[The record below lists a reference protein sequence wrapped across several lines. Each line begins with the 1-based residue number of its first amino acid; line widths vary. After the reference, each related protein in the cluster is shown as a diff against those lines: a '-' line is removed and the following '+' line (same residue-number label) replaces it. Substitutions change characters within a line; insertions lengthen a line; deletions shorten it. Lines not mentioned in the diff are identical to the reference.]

1 MDGFRFSIG
10 IILLIIAVVMYFYIE
25 DIKDDR
31 IGFFGASSIEKITK
45 MCDSG
50 WGDAFNI
57 TGQCM
62 QIQAFYYSPWISGFF
77 GVLFLAKAGPYRGYH
92 GVGGTGSH
100 NRPFRMRRK
109 TKKKIMI
116 LVVVGIVLGL
126 SIFSYVN
133 YDITIADQRIDDIIP
148 PETIEKTIDD
158 ISKGIKNNIPVD
170 IKERP

>member
-1 MDGFRFSIG
+1 LDGFKFAIG
-10 IILLIIAVVMYFYIE
+10 IVLLIIAVVMYFYIE

-62 QIQAFYYSPWISGFF
+62 KIQVFYYSPWISGFF

-92 GVGGTGSH
+92 GYGGAGSH
-100 NRPFRMRRK
+100 NKPFRMRRK

-116 LVVVGIVLGL
+116 LVPIGIIMGLGL
-126 SIFSYVN
+126 FAYLN
-133 YDITIADQRIDDIIP
+133 YDITIANQRIDDIIP
-148 PETIEKTIDD
+148 PETFEKTLEDL
-158 ISKGIKNNIPVD
+158 SKGITENIPIE

>member
-1 MDGFRFSIG
+1 MDGFKFTIG
-10 IILLIIAVVMYFYIE
+10 IILLIVAVVMYFYIE

-31 IGFFGASSIEKITK
+31 MGFFGSSSIEKITK

-62 QIQAFYYSPWISGFF
+62 KIQGFYYSPWISGFF

-92 GVGGTGSH
+92 GVGGAGSH
-100 NRPFRMRRK
+100 NRRIRLRRR

-116 LVVVGIVLGL
+116 LVVLGIILGL
-126 SIFSYVN
+126 SIFLYVN
-133 YDITIADQRIDDIIP
+133 YDITIANQRIDDIIP
-148 PETIEKTIDD
+148 PGSIEKTLDD
-158 ISKGIKNNIPVD
+158 LSKGITDNIPVE